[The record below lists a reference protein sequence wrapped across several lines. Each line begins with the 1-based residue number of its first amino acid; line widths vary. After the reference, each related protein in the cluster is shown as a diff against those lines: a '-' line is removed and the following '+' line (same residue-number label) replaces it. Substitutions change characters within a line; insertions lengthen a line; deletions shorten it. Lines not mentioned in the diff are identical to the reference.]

1 MGTGTVRYKWGI
13 DLADRDLG
21 ADADRYKCGT
31 GTASRELYAGTV
43 RYKWGID
50 LADHDLGADADRYEL
65 GTGTAGHELVAN
77 TTRYEWGTGT
87 AGHGISWIPGYMNM
101 RKLSGKLGFAST
113 NSMRAP
119 LAMNRTRAPPAV
131 IRCGRRPPRMGCE
144 DRRPWNFLDTWTHE
158 HAEAVREKIL
168 PVRKLG
174 ADTVATNGALAAPAV
189 IRCGRRPPR
198 MGCDLYPP
206 TTARRRLP
214 PETHLR
220 KIIAM
225 DC

>member
-1 MGTGTVRYKWGI
+1 MHEHAVAVREIMLPVRK
-13 DLADRDLG
+13 LG
-21 ADADRYKCGT
+21 
-31 GTASRELYAGTV
+31 AGTV

-158 HAEAVREKIL
+158 HAEAVREIML
-168 PVRKLG
+168 PVRKLGADTTRYEWGTDTASHELG
-174 ADTVATNGALAAPAV
+174 ADTVATNGALAPPA
-189 IRCGRRPPR
+189 IN
-198 MGCDLYPP
+198 
-206 TTARRRLP
+206 
-214 PETHLR
+214 
-220 KIIAM
+220 
-225 DC
+225 